1 MTSAGSDFFTISSLF
16 VAFWVTLFLTFPST
30 SKALSFYHLWPLHKW
45 FPVSHILL
53 SLSWPGLPVISP
65 AKMSLFGIS
74 RELQFGVYSQV
85 KLHASPH
92 RARKGELFHR
102 QEKEV
107 GKAGV
112 NQESTA
118 FHWLSCCQDRRGVFP
133 GLCLLS
139 QDMRA
144 PPSGFLTI

>member
-1 MTSAGSDFFTISSLF
+1 ML
-16 VAFWVTLFLTFPST
+16 FPSPQQLCELRYIDQNKQT
-30 SKALSFYHLWPLHKW
+30 NRLQ
-45 FPVSHILL
+45 
-53 SLSWPGLPVISP
+53 VISLV
-65 AKMSLFGIS
+65 KMSLFGIS

-144 PPSGFLTI
+144 PPSGFLTISLQFVFFCMFFFFFFFSPLD